1 MGIYGGEGR
10 MRKINEGARIRGKV
24 IDGLETEILL
34 SGGSLMINVTNVC
47 RALNIERGDLVR
59 LKIEKLDKEE

>member
-1 MGIYGGEGR
+1 
-10 MRKINEGARIRGKV
+10 MRKINEGARINGNV

-47 RALNIERGDLVR
+47 RALSIERGDHVR

>member
-1 MGIYGGEGR
+1 
-10 MRKINEGARIRGKV
+10 MRKINEGARINGNV

-47 RALNIERGDLVR
+47 RALNIERGDRVR
-59 LKIEKLDKEE
+59 LKIKKLDKEE

>member
-1 MGIYGGEGR
+1 

-59 LKIEKLDKEE
+59 LRVEKLNKEEE

>member
-1 MGIYGGEGR
+1 

-24 IDGLETEILL
+24 INGLETEILL

-47 RALNIERGDLVR
+47 RALNIERGDRVR

>member
-1 MGIYGGEGR
+1 

-47 RALNIERGDLVR
+47 RALSIERGDRVR